1 MQKQFSLSAAKMIQ
15 QDQAEE
21 LKQVAEELP
30 PIQSQSKSVPA
41 EPKQRPPSINVSPG
55 LPKNFQSNNQV
66 ATQVEEL
73 TKAVQEILQEQRRA
87 AERVDQILE
96 SQNT

>member
-1 MQKQFSLSAAKMIQ
+1 MVQ

-21 LKQVAEELP
+21 SKQAQEELP
-30 PIQSQSKSVPA
+30 PMQTHSKSA

-55 LPKNFQSNNQV
+55 LPKNVQSNNQV

-73 TKAVQEILQEQRRA
+73 TRAVQEILQEQRRA

-96 SQNT
+96 SQNQFGY